1 MESYLVVSL
10 CRRRD
15 IMTIKTYRFLGDSRK
30 IDKTLHDVSTYSNA
44 VIVGDMSIHTPTIS
58 LQLDSFTDVIN
69 FNYIYIPELRRYY
82 YVVDSTIREDGFV
95 QLQCKVDVLKSFKA
109 DILASTQYID
119 RQQNKCTYQLP
130 DGMYNIKSNRNLT
143 IKNFGNVI
151 IEPNANFLLQTSGKV
166 V

>member
-1 MESYLVVSL
+1 
-10 CRRRD
+10 
-15 IMTIKTYRFLGDSRK
+15 MTIKTYRFLGDSRK
-30 IDKTLHDVSTYSNA
+30 VDKSLTEVKTYSNA
-44 VIVGDMSIHTPTIS
+44 EIVGDMSIHTPTIS

-69 FNYIYIPELRRYY
+69 FNYIYITELRRYY
-82 YVVDSTIREDGFV
+82 YVLDSTIREDGFV
-95 QLQCKVDVLKSFKA
+95 QLQCKVDVLKSFKN
-109 DILASTQYID
+109 DILGSTQYID

>member
-1 MESYLVVSL
+1 
-10 CRRRD
+10 
-15 IMTIKTYRFLGDSRK
+15 MTIKTYRFLGDSRK
-30 IDKTLHDVSTYSNA
+30 IDKTLTAVSTYSNA

-95 QLQCKVDVLKSFKA
+95 QLQCKVDVLKSFKN

>member
-1 MESYLVVSL
+1 
-10 CRRRD
+10 
-15 IMTIKTYRFLGDSRK
+15 MTIKTYRFLGDSRK
-30 IDKTLHDVSTYSNA
+30 IDKKLTPVTTYSNA
-44 VIVGDMSIHTPTIS
+44 VIVGDMSIQNPTIS

-69 FNYIYIPELRRYY
+69 FNYIYIEELRRYY
-82 YVVDSTIREDGFV
+82 YVEESTIREDGFV
-95 QLQCKVDVLKSFKA
+95 QIRCRVDVLKSFKN
-109 DILASTQYID
+109 DILVSTQYID

>member
-1 MESYLVVSL
+1 
-10 CRRRD
+10 
-15 IMTIKTYRFLGDSRK
+15 MTIKTYRFLGDSRK
-30 IDKTLHDVSTYSNA
+30 IDKTLTSVSTYSNA
-44 VIVGDMSIHTPTIS
+44 VIVGDMSIQNPTIS

-69 FNYIYIPELRRYY
+69 FNYIHIPELRRYY
-82 YVVDSTIREDGFV
+82 YVTGSTIREDGFV
-95 QLQCKVDVLKSFKA
+95 QLQCKVDVLNSFKA

-130 DGMYNIKSNRNLT
+130 DDMYNIKSNRNLT

>member
-1 MESYLVVSL
+1 
-10 CRRRD
+10 
-15 IMTIKTYRFLGDSRK
+15 MTIKTYRFLGDSRK
-30 IDKTLHDVSTYSNA
+30 IDKTLHDVFTYSNA
-44 VIVGDMSIHTPTIS
+44 VIVGDMSIQNPTIS

-82 YVVDSTIREDGFV
+82 YVVDSTILEDGFV
-95 QLQCKVDVLKSFKA
+95 QLQCKVDVLKSFKN
-109 DILASTQYID
+109 DILGSTQYID

-151 IEPNANFLLQTSGKV
+151 IEPNENFLLQTSGKV

>member
-1 MESYLVVSL
+1 MGNYLAVSL

-30 IDKTLHDVSTYSNA
+30 VDKTLTAVSTYSNA

-95 QLQCKVDVLKSFKA
+95 QLQCKVDVLKSFKN
-109 DILASTQYID
+109 DILGSTQYID

>member
-1 MESYLVVSL
+1 
-10 CRRRD
+10 
-15 IMTIKTYRFLGDSRK
+15 MTIKTYRFLGDSRK
-30 IDKTLHDVSTYSNA
+30 VDKTLHDVSNYSNA
-44 VIVGDMSIHTPTIS
+44 VIVGDMSIQNPTIS

-69 FNYIYIPELRRYY
+69 FNYIYIQELRRYY
-82 YVVDSTIREDGFV
+82 YIVDSTIREDGFV
-95 QLQCKVDVLKSFKA
+95 QIRCKVDVLKSFKN
-109 DILASTQYID
+109 DILGSTQYID

-151 IEPNANFLLQTSGKV
+151 IEPNAYFLLQTSGKV

>member
-1 MESYLVVSL
+1 
-10 CRRRD
+10 
-15 IMTIKTYRFLGDSRK
+15 MTIKTYRFLGDSRK
-30 IDKTLHDVSTYSNA
+30 VDKTLTEVSTYSNA
-44 VIVGDMSIHTPTIS
+44 VIVGDMSIQNPTIS

-82 YVVDSTIREDGFV
+82 YLVDSTIREDGFV

-109 DILASTQYID
+109 DILSSTQYID

>member
-1 MESYLVVSL
+1 
-10 CRRRD
+10 
-15 IMTIKTYRFLGDSRK
+15 MTIKTYRFLGDSRK
-30 IDKTLHDVSTYSNA
+30 IDKTLTTVATYSNA
-44 VIVGDMSIHTPTIS
+44 VIVGDMSIQNPTIS

-82 YVVDSTIREDGFV
+82 YVEDSTIREDGFV
-95 QLQCKVDVLKSFKA
+95 QLQCKVDVLKSFKN